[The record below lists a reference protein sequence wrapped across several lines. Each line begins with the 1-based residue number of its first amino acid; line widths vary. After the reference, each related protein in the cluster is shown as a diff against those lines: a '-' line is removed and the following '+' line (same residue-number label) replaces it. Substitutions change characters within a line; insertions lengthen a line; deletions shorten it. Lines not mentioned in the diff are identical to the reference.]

1 MKSIL
6 VLAAYES
13 DRLTYIN
20 KIISEKYK
28 FIRVYDIEGALE
40 KLKELLDG
48 ITAVIIDNPSS
59 INNINVLLDFI
70 SESNTYI
77 FAIPALVI
85 TDKENADKDELY
97 LGDAVADVI
106 EAGQSDRIVLN
117 RIERAVES
125 INSVSFSEISNMLKV
140 LTSLIYLKD
149 SNGRYVFC
157 SQYWHHLDNYDDPDW
172 TIRGKTDME
181 IRRDKENARAAFES
195 DLKLIET
202 GIGTSYVIEENED
215 GKQEFLQIIKE
226 PLKYPDGRVRGIIAI
241 INNVTEQELLKR
253 ELKNRAITDELTG
266 IYNRSYF
273 DEFVERISEST
284 YPLSIITADCDRLKE
299 INDIYGHM
307 VGDEYIRMA
316 VMLFRTIL
324 PEKSIMFR
332 TGGDE
337 FVIFLPGVSE
347 AAARD
352 YINKLNEMEKIFI
365 IKDRELS
372 VSFGL
377 STMENGKLPIQDYI
391 ALSDAQMYLDKK
403 EKKKDEDNLSR

>member
-6 VLAAYES
+6 VVAAGES
-13 DRLTYIN
+13 DRLNYFD
-20 KIISEKYK
+20 KIISGKYK
-28 FIRVYDIEGALE
+28 LIRVNDVEGALE

-59 INNINVLLDFI
+59 INNINALLDFI

-77 FAIPALVI
+77 FAIPALVL
-85 TDKENADKDELY
+85 TDKENADKDEIY

-125 INSVSFSEISNMLKV
+125 INSVSFSEIGNMLKV
-140 LTSLIYLKD
+140 LPSLIYLKD

-181 IRRDKENARAAFES
+181 IRRDKENARAAYES
-195 DLKLIET
+195 DLNLIET
-202 GIGTSYVIEENED
+202 GVGTSYVIEENED

-253 ELKNRAITDELTG
+253 ELKKRAVTDELTG

-273 DEFVERISEST
+273 EEFVERISEST

-347 AAARD
+347 AEARD
-352 YINKLNEMEKIFI
+352 YIVKLNEMEKIFI

-377 STMENGKLPIQDYI
+377 STMENGKVPIQDHI
-391 ALSDAQMYLDKK
+391 SFSDAQMYLDKK
-403 EKKKDEDNLSR
+403 EKKERYK

>member
-6 VLAAYES
+6 VVAAGES
-13 DRLTYIN
+13 DRLNYFD
-20 KIISEKYK
+20 KIISGKYK
-28 FIRVYDIEGALE
+28 LIRVNDVEGALE

-59 INNINVLLDFI
+59 INNINALLDFI

-77 FAIPALVI
+77 FAIPALVL
-85 TDKENADKDELY
+85 TDKENADKDEIY

-106 EAGQSDRIVLN
+106 EAGQSKRVVLN

-125 INSVSFSEISNMLKV
+125 INSVSFSEIGNMLKV
-140 LTSLIYLKD
+140 LPSLIYLKD
-149 SNGRYVFC
+149 ANGRYVFC

-181 IRRDKENARAAFES
+181 IRRDKENARAAYES

-253 ELKNRAITDELTG
+253 ELKKRAVTDELTG

-316 VMLFRTIL
+316 VMLFKTIL

-347 AAARD
+347 TEARD
-352 YINKLNEMEKIFI
+352 YIVKLNEMEKIFI

-377 STMENGKLPIQDYI
+377 STMENGEVPIQDHI
-391 ALSDAQMYLDKK
+391 AFSDAQMYMDKK
-403 EKKKDEDNLSR
+403 EKKKDEK

>member
-77 FAIPALVI
+77 FAIPALVL

-140 LTSLIYLKD
+140 LPSLIYLKD

-403 EKKKDEDNLSR
+403 KKKDEDYLSR

>member
-77 FAIPALVI
+77 FAIPALVL

-140 LTSLIYLKD
+140 LPSLIYLKD

-403 EKKKDEDNLSR
+403 KKKDEDNLSR

>member
-28 FIRVYDIEGALE
+28 FIRVYDIGGALE

>member
-6 VLAAYES
+6 VVAADES
-13 DRLTYIN
+13 DRLNYFD
-20 KIISEKYK
+20 KIISGKYK
-28 FIRVYDIEGALE
+28 LIRVNDVGGALE

-59 INNINVLLDFI
+59 INNINALLDFI

-77 FAIPALVI
+77 FAIPALVL
-85 TDKENADKDELY
+85 TDKENADKDEIY

-125 INSVSFSEISNMLKV
+125 INSVSFSEIGNMLKV
-140 LTSLIYLKD
+140 LPSLIYLKD

-181 IRRDKENARAAFES
+181 IRRDKENARAAYES
-195 DLKLIET
+195 DLNLIET
-202 GIGTSYVIEENED
+202 GVGTSYVIEENED

-253 ELKNRAITDELTG
+253 ELKKRAVTDELTG

-273 DEFVERISEST
+273 EEFVERISEST

-347 AAARD
+347 AEARD
-352 YINKLNEMEKIFI
+352 YIVKLNEMEKIFI

-377 STMENGKLPIQDYI
+377 STMENGKVPIQDHI
-391 ALSDAQMYLDKK
+391 AFSDAQMYLDKK
-403 EKKKDEDNLSR
+403 EKKERYK

>member
-6 VLAAYES
+6 VVAAGES
-13 DRLTYIN
+13 DRLNYFD
-20 KIISEKYK
+20 KIISGKYK
-28 FIRVYDIEGALE
+28 LIRVNDVGGALE

-59 INNINVLLDFI
+59 INNINALLDFI

-77 FAIPALVI
+77 FAIPALVL
-85 TDKENADKDELY
+85 TDKENADKDEIY

-125 INSVSFSEISNMLKV
+125 INSVSFSEIGNMLKV
-140 LTSLIYLKD
+140 LPSLIYLKD

-181 IRRDKENARAAFES
+181 IRRDKENARAAYES
-195 DLKLIET
+195 DLNLIET
-202 GIGTSYVIEENED
+202 GVGTSYVIEENED

-253 ELKNRAITDELTG
+253 ELKKRAVTDELTG

-273 DEFVERISEST
+273 EEFVERISEST

-347 AAARD
+347 AEARD
-352 YINKLNEMEKIFI
+352 YIVKLNEMEKIFI

-377 STMENGKLPIQDYI
+377 STMENGKVPIQDHI
-391 ALSDAQMYLDKK
+391 AFSDAQMYLDKK
-403 EKKKDEDNLSR
+403 EKKERYK

>member
-77 FAIPALVI
+77 FAILALAL

-140 LTSLIYLKD
+140 LSSLIYLKD

-347 AAARD
+347 AEARD

>member
-6 VLAAYES
+6 VVAAGES
-13 DRLTYIN
+13 DRLNYFD
-20 KIISEKYK
+20 KIISGKYK
-28 FIRVYDIEGALE
+28 LIRVNDVEGALE

-59 INNINVLLDFI
+59 INNINALLDFI

-77 FAIPALVI
+77 FAIPALVL
-85 TDKENADKDELY
+85 TDKENADKDEIY

-125 INSVSFSEISNMLKV
+125 INSVSFSEIGNMLKV
-140 LTSLIYLKD
+140 LPSLIYLKD

-181 IRRDKENARAAFES
+181 IRRDKENARAAYES
-195 DLKLIET
+195 DLNLIET
-202 GIGTSYVIEENED
+202 GVGTSYVIEENED

-253 ELKNRAITDELTG
+253 ELKKRAVTDELTG

-273 DEFVERISEST
+273 EEFVERISEST

-347 AAARD
+347 AEARD
-352 YINKLNEMEKIFI
+352 YIVKLNEMEKIFI

-377 STMENGKLPIQDYI
+377 STMENGKVPIQDHI
-391 ALSDAQMYLDKK
+391 AFSDAQMYLDKK
-403 EKKKDEDNLSR
+403 EKKERYK